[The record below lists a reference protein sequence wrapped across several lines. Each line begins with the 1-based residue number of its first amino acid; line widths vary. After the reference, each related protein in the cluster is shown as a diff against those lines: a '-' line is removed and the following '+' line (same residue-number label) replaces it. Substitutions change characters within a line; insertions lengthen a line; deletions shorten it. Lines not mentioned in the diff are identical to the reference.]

1 MEDQGRGL
9 ASRREETLTYKEY
22 FLKYSD
28 HELAELALDLQ
39 DSIDFGSFG
48 VRDVTM
54 LDQAHR
60 ELTARGY
67 DSIYEAQHNE

>member
-1 MEDQGRGL
+1 M
-9 ASRREETLTYKEY
+9 TYKEY
-22 FLKYSD
+22 FSKFSD
-28 HELAELALDLQ
+28 HELAGLALDLQ